1 MRGCISWILVL
12 GLICADARAGD
23 LASVLKS
30 LSKSGTRVSAEI
42 VNLTNSRELLK
53 VNAETPLNP
62 ASSIKLFTAYAAL
75 TRLGANFTYKTPVY
89 LMKDRGLCVRG
100 GGDPSFVMEDM
111 YLLAQGLK
119 RKGLGSYSGR
129 IVLDPGV
136 YDEELYPEDRSD
148 QNSERAY
155 NAPIAGLNFNYNT
168 ITVFV
173 NPGEKGKPAR
183 VSLDFPFS
191 FVKLEGKVMTGSS
204 TDVTWD
210 KKGYKESEIVTLGG
224 KIAADG
230 DEWRKP
236 FRIRNPSIAF
246 GEALATL
253 LSESG
258 IGVTGKPAFSTGV
271 CPSAEDPYFEYQS
284 KPLPFVVGLMDKY
297 SNNFIADSLVKMLD
311 HEVNRRAGTA
321 AGGIA
326 FIKSELEKIGIHP
339 DKGGRSLVSGSG
351 LTLENRMS
359 ASDFIAL
366 LKRVHKDKTILP
378 EFFASLPIAGLDGT
392 LKRKY
397 RSSAVETRLRGK
409 TGSLTG
415 VQSLVG
421 VYPTREGEWIAIAII
436 TNGGHGIPE
445 AELAKFLAAY

>member
-1 MRGCISWILVL
+1 MRVYISWILIFVL
-12 GLICADARAGD
+12 NCVDAHAGD
-23 LASVLKS
+23 LGPLLKS
-30 LSKSGTRVSAEI
+30 LSRSGTKVSALI
-42 VNLTNSRELLK
+42 VNLTNSRELLN
-53 VNAETPLNP
+53 VNGETPLNP

-89 LMKDRGLCVRG
+89 LTKDRGLCVRG

-111 YLLAQGLK
+111 YLLAQGLR
-119 RKGLGSYSGR
+119 RKGLESYSGR
-129 IVLDPGV
+129 IVLDPGI

-183 VSLDFPFS
+183 ASLDFPFS
-191 FVKLEGKVMTGSS
+191 FVKLEGKVMTGNS

-210 KKGYKESEIVTLGG
+210 KKGQKETEWVTLGG

-230 DEWRKP
+230 EEWHKP

-246 GEALATL
+246 GEGLATL

-258 IGVTGKPAFSTGV
+258 VEIKGKPAISTGV
-271 CPSAEDPYFEYQS
+271 CPSTEEPYFEYQS
-284 KPLPFVVGLMDKY
+284 KPLPFVVGLMDKF

-351 LTLENRMS
+351 LTLENRM
-359 ASDFIAL
+359 AAGDFITL
-366 LKRVHKDKTILP
+366 LKRVHKEKTILP

-397 RSSAVETRLRGK
+397 RSTAVETRLRGK

-421 VYPTREGEWIAIAII
+421 VYPTREGEWIAVAII

-445 AELAKFLAAY
+445 AELAKFLASY